1 MRRALFLSATVLLF
15 ALPALATVPWTP
27 EDAARARAAFEAGER
42 PLPDDARLFFSGD
55 DLADFGLAASFIASM
70 QVADTLDPE
79 YGGIREGEHL
89 LDIIQT
95 DNTSESIWIFSRFF
109 ELTGDSSL
117 LDHLAASWTY
127 VLGHPAYDEEGGDDL
142 VTGYYRVYN
151 CGWALCAQMKYVE
164 VFGDSSYMDYADSC
178 AGYLH
183 THNLARTGTTGFH
196 NLVNPPVLAWAA
208 GNLYE
213 YGVWRGNAT
222 WVDTAER
229 RGNRVKNWVNGDPLV
244 LSNEEWAMSGGAVM
258 WGLLESYFR
267 DHPEEESL
275 WVASH
280 AAEMDTVADPGSWEN
295 AWNGWYALGMKRLEV
310 STGDPI
316 WGTRHLNMTNYL
328 RAFDTDDD
336 GGIQAQ
342 PADTDT
348 MDQAWVTAYLG
359 FMGFDLLIGDATA
372 VASAPLPAAPA
383 VLLGN
388 RPNPFNPETA
398 ISFRLADPARVV
410 LDVLNPAG
418 RRVARLLD
426 AELARGVHSVVW
438 KGADAAGRPVPSGVY
453 FARLETER
461 AGETRKMVLI
471 R

>member
-1 MRRALFLSATVLLF
+1 MRRVLLVLF
-15 ALPALATVPWTP
+15 AVLLAALPAFSTVPWTP

-42 PLPDDARLFFSGD
+42 PPFPGTRFFFSGD
-55 DLADFGLAASFIASM
+55 DLADFELAAGFVASM
-70 QVADTLDPE
+70 QVSDTLDPE
-79 YGGIREGEHL
+79 YGGIREAEHL

-95 DNTSESIWIFSRFF
+95 DNTSESIWFFSRFF

-117 LDHLAASWTY
+117 MGNLAASWTY
-127 VLGHPAYDEEGGDDL
+127 VLNHPAYNEEGGGD
-142 VTGYYRVYN
+142 VVAGYYRIYN
-151 CGWALCAQMKYVE
+151 CGWALRAQMKYLE
-164 VFGDSSYMDYADSC
+164 VFGDSSYVGYADSC
-178 AGYLH
+178 AGYLN
-183 THNLARTGTTGFH
+183 THNLARTGTEGFY

-213 YGVWRGNAT
+213 YGVRRGNSD
-222 WVDTAER
+222 WIETAER
-229 RGNRVKNWVNGDPLV
+229 RGNRVKNWADADPLV

-267 DHPEEESL
+267 YHPEEESL
-275 WVASH
+275 WVAGH
-280 AAEMDTVADPGSWEN
+280 VAEMDTIADPGSWEN

-310 STGDPI
+310 STGDPV
-316 WGTRHLNMTNYL
+316 WGTRHLNMTDYL
-328 RAFDTDDD
+328 RSFDTDDD

-348 MDQAWVTAYLG
+348 MDQAWVTSYLG
-359 FMGFDLLIGDATA
+359 FMGLDLLIGDPTA
-372 VASAPLPAAPA
+372 VAAAPSPAARA

-398 ISFRLADPARVV
+398 IFFRLSDPGRVT
-410 LDVLNPAG
+410 LDVLNTAG

-426 AELARGVHSVVW
+426 AERGRGLHSVSW
-438 KGADAAGRPVPSGVY
+438 NGLDGRGAPVSSGVY
-453 FARLETER
+453 FARMTADR
-461 AGETRKMVLI
+461 YGETRKMLLV